1 MLFQDTVDK
10 ACRTVQPAAHTSGR
24 DNVFILRSLLIKP
37 AGQPSLPQAD
47 LAVRIPGCLVFHRD
61 YRR

>member
-37 AGQPSLPQAD
+37 AGQSSQPLTLQAEIMSLFWD
-47 LAVRIPGCLVFHRD
+47 LC
-61 YRR
+61 